1 MYMRKILFLFT
12 FILFSVLSF
21 AQSRIAVIP
30 KPVSVQE
37 KTGEF
42 VLPKTISVNAPKNTE
57 IATGVDL
64 LRKKLS
70 VATGYNTVASTVN
83 NATIHLSLNNRVDN
97 TLGDEGYNLSV
108 TGNGVKITANKN
120 AGLFNGIQTLLQL
133 LPPEIEKKEQ
143 VADVKWAIPQ
153 VEIMDY
159 PQLKWRG
166 FMLDVARHFFT
177 VDEVKRYIDQMS
189 RYKLNVLHFHI
200 NDDEGWRVEIK
211 SLPKLTSVG
220 AWRVPRVGDFGV
232 LPAPTADEAKT
243 YGGFY
248 TQEEIK
254 DLVKYAKERF
264 IDIMPEIDMPGHS
277 MAVLAAYPELS
288 CTPNLKVNVRAGE
301 KFIDWSTH
309 TLLQDNTLCPANEET
324 YRFVDKVVDEMS
336 VLFPFEYMHMGGD
349 EAFYTFWKKSP
360 EVTKLMQREN
370 IKTYEEVQGY
380 FERRVEKIVHKHG
393 KKMIG
398 WDEIFATGIEKS
410 TAVMAW
416 RGDGTEGIK
425 ASQAGHKVVMTPAKW
440 VYIDYMQGDKTTEPP
455 VYASLRL
462 NETYKFNPI
471 PAGAKAENILGGQA
485 NLWTEQIY
493 NYRQVEYMTW
503 PRGFALA
510 ESVWSPQSSKNWN
523 DFVRRTENHMQRL
536 DNAKVKYSSA
546 MYDPVV
552 SVKKA
557 DDNKIAVTLTPE
569 LEDLNIHYSFDNSS
583 PDNYYPV
590 YTGPLTFPIGAK
602 QLKVITYKKGEE
614 KPAGRLLTLTLD
626 DLTSRAK

>member
-12 FILFSVLSF
+12 FIFLSVFSF

-42 VLPKTISVNAPKNTE
+42 VLPKTISVNAPKNAE

-83 NATIHLSLNNRVDN
+83 NATIHLSLNNRADN
-97 TLGDEGYNLSV
+97 AIGDEGYKLSV
-108 TGNGVKITANKN
+108 TGSGVKITANKN

-133 LPPEIEKKEQ
+133 LPPEIESKQQ
-143 VADVKWAIPQ
+143 VADAKWAIPQ

-232 LPAPTADEAKT
+232 LPAPTPDEAKT

-248 TQEEIK
+248 TQEDIK

-324 YRFVDKVVDEMS
+324 YRFVDKVVNEMS
-336 VLFPFEYMHMGGD
+336 ALFPFEYMHMGGD

-416 RGDGTEGIK
+416 RGDGTEGVK

-523 DFVRRTENHMQRL
+523 DFVRRTEDHMQRL
-536 DNAKVKYSSA
+536 DYAKVKYSPA

-552 SVKKA
+552 SVKKT
-557 DDNKIAVTLTPE
+557 DNNNIAVTLTPE

-590 YTGPLTFPIGAK
+590 YNGPLTFPIGSK

-626 DLTSRAK
+626 DLTKRAK